1 MGILLF
7 SRWQPFSACWKPC
20 KNSGSTENEWAN
32 PPMMSF
38 LEDIDVKSNEFE
50 VLTVQLQ
57 NEWVKAALVIR
68 NVEAATANA
77 VATKEYVNDIAN
89 FLCNHQTFSEL

>member
-1 MGILLF
+1 
-7 SRWQPFSACWKPC
+7 
-20 KNSGSTENEWAN
+20 
-32 PPMMSF
+32 MMSF

-77 VATKEYVNDIAN
+77 VATNEYVNDFAT
-89 FLCNHQTFSEL
+89 FLCNNQTFSEL

>member
-1 MGILLF
+1 
-7 SRWQPFSACWKPC
+7 
-20 KNSGSTENEWAN
+20 
-32 PPMMSF
+32 MMSF

-77 VATKEYVNDIAN
+77 VATKEHVNDMAT